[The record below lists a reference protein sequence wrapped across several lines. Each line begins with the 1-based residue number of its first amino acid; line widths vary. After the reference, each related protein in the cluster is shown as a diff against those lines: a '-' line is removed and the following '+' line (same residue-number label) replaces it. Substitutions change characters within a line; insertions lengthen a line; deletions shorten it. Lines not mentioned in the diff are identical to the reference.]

1 MCPELAM
8 GASYL
13 DDSFPCDV
21 SHQEIHGNV
30 FTVHMSIHPV
40 LDVPRHL
47 VGIQVVKILP
57 GETKEETQSKSS
69 SLWLTFKEQ
78 LSHGGGT
85 SFLS

>member
-1 MCPELAM
+1 MPKMCPELAIDV
-8 GASYL
+8 SYL

-47 VGIQVVKILP
+47 VGI
-57 GETKEETQSKSS
+57 
-69 SLWLTFKEQ
+69 
-78 LSHGGGT
+78 
-85 SFLS
+85 